1 MWKEYCAEFIRQNRV
16 SCISVVAAS
25 FISALFLSLLCSLYY
40 NFWAYEM
47 EGTGEKASA
56 LQGRGTMLLGFW
68 LVILLVMAVSLILI
82 IHNAFAVSMN
92 ARIHQLGIFFSVG
105 ATPGQI
111 RVSLLQEAGIL
122 CGIPVLVGDL
132 FGLVLSFGVIQ
143 AVNRLAEGIDGRREA
158 VWSYHPLVFAVA
170 MAASVGTV
178 LVSAWLP
185 AWKLSRLTPLQALRG
200 AGDPWLKKK
209 RDSRVL
215 AAVFGIEGELA
226 GNALKAQ
233 RKALRT
239 SSLSLTLS
247 FLGFTLMLCFFT
259 LSGISTDHTYF
270 ERYQDAWDVM
280 VTVKDT
286 ELEEFA
292 YGEELRNLP
301 DVRSSAVYQKA
312 EAVCQIPETAVSGEV
327 RELGG
332 LKALA
337 GEAVETEQGGYQV
350 QAPLVILDDSSFE
363 EYCSEIGIVPDTGGC
378 IVLNRIWDSENSSF
392 RYREYVPFIEEEMG
406 MLTLL
411 NSENSGSTAEIPVL
425 AYTRE
430 VPVLREEYEDYALVQ
445 FLPLS
450 IWEQVKESLGDSQ
463 PDLYIRILAE
473 EPTLEK
479 LNALEMAVEE
489 QAGQEYTLEMENRI
503 QEKLDN
509 DRMIQGYQ
517 LLIGAF
523 CVLLAMIG
531 IANLFSNTLGFL
543 QQRKR
548 EFARYLSIGM
558 TPESMG
564 KMLGIEAA
572 VIAGRPLLI
581 TVPLAAGSVSFM
593 ITVSGLR
600 PVEFLT
606 RAPVVPASLFFLMM
620 AASVALVYWIGARR
634 LLGCDLTDI
643 LQNDTLL

>member
-1 MWKEYCAEFIRQNRV
+1 MWKEYCAEFIRQNRA

-92 ARIHQLGIFFSVG
+92 ARIHQLGIFSSVG

-158 VWSYHPLVFAVA
+158 VWSYHPLVFAVT

-301 DVRSSAVYQKA
+301 NVRSSAVYQKA

-363 EYCSEIGIVPDTGGC
+363 EYCSQIGIVPDTAEK
-378 IVLNRIWDSENSSF
+378 V
-392 RYREYVPFIEEEMG
+392 
-406 MLTLL
+406 
-411 NSENSGSTAEIPVL
+411 EIPGDVL
-425 AYTRE
+425 
-430 VPVLREEYEDYALVQ
+430 
-445 FLPLS
+445 
-450 IWEQVKESLGDSQ
+450 
-463 PDLYIRILAE
+463 
-473 EPTLEK
+473 
-479 LNALEMAVEE
+479 
-489 QAGQEYTLEMENRI
+489 
-503 QEKLDN
+503 
-509 DRMIQGYQ
+509 
-517 LLIGAF
+517 
-523 CVLLAMIG
+523 C
-531 IANLFSNTLGFL
+531 
-543 QQRKR
+543 
-548 EFARYLSIGM
+548 
-558 TPESMG
+558 
-564 KMLGIEAA
+564 
-572 VIAGRPLLI
+572 
-581 TVPLAAGSVSFM
+581 
-593 ITVSGLR
+593 
-600 PVEFLT
+600 
-606 RAPVVPASLFFLMM
+606 
-620 AASVALVYWIGARR
+620 
-634 LLGCDLTDI
+634 
-643 LQNDTLL
+643 

>member
-1 MWKEYCAEFIRQNRV
+1 MWKEYCAEFIRQNRA

-92 ARIHQLGIFFSVG
+92 ARIHQLGIFSSVG

-158 VWSYHPLVFAVA
+158 VWSYHPLVFAVT

-301 DVRSSAVYQKA
+301 NVRSSAVYQKA

-363 EYCSEIGIVPDTGGC
+363 EYCSQIGIVPDTGGC
-378 IVLNRIWDSENSSF
+378 IMLNRIWDSENSSF

-517 LLIGAF
+517 ILIGAF

-581 TVPLAAGSVSFM
+581 TVPLAVGSVSFM
-593 ITVSGLR
+593 ITVSGLK

>member
-1 MWKEYCAEFIRQNRV
+1 MWKEYCAEFIRQNRA

-92 ARIHQLGIFFSVG
+92 ARIHQLGIFSSVG

-158 VWSYHPLVFAVA
+158 VWSYHPLVFAVT

-301 DVRSSAVYQKA
+301 NVRSSAVYQKA

-363 EYCSEIGIVPDTGGC
+363 EYCSQIGIVPDTGGC

-473 EPTLEK
+473 EQTLEK

-517 LLIGAF
+517 ILIGAF

-581 TVPLAAGSVSFM
+581 TVPLAVGSVSFM
-593 ITVSGLR
+593 ITVSGLK

>member
-1 MWKEYCAEFIRQNRV
+1 MWKEYCAEFIRQNRA

-92 ARIHQLGIFFSVG
+92 ARIHQLGIFSSVG

-158 VWSYHPLVFAVA
+158 VWSYHPLVFAVT

-301 DVRSSAVYQKA
+301 NVRSSAVYQKA

-363 EYCSEIGIVPDTGGC
+363 EYCSQIGIVPDTGGC

-425 AYTRE
+425 TYTRE

-517 LLIGAF
+517 ILIGAF

-581 TVPLAAGSVSFM
+581 TVPLAVGSVSFM
-593 ITVSGLR
+593 ITVSGLK

>member
-1 MWKEYCAEFIRQNRV
+1 MWKEYCAEFIRQNRA

-92 ARIHQLGIFFSVG
+92 ARIHQLGIFSSVG

-158 VWSYHPLVFAVA
+158 VWSYHPLVFAVT

-301 DVRSSAVYQKA
+301 NVRSSAVYQKA

-363 EYCSEIGIVPDTGGC
+363 EYCSQIGIVPDTGGC

-517 LLIGAF
+517 ILIGAF

-581 TVPLAAGSVSFM
+581 TVPLAVGSVSFM
-593 ITVSGLR
+593 ITVSGLK

>member
-1 MWKEYCAEFIRQNRV
+1 MWKEYCAEFIRQNRA

-92 ARIHQLGIFFSVG
+92 ARIHQLGIFSSVG

-111 RVSLLQEAGIL
+111 CVSLLQEAGIL

-158 VWSYHPLVFAVA
+158 VWSYHPLVFAVT

-301 DVRSSAVYQKA
+301 NVRSSAVYQKA

-363 EYCSEIGIVPDTGGC
+363 EYCSQIGIVPDTGGC

-517 LLIGAF
+517 ILIGAF

-581 TVPLAAGSVSFM
+581 TVPLAVGSVSFM
-593 ITVSGLR
+593 ITVSGLK

>member
-1 MWKEYCAEFIRQNRV
+1 MWKEYCAEFIRQNRA

-92 ARIHQLGIFFSVG
+92 ARIHQLGIFSSVG

-111 RVSLLQEAGIL
+111 CVSLLQEAGIL

-158 VWSYHPLVFAVA
+158 VWSYHPLVFAVT

-301 DVRSSAVYQKA
+301 NVRSSAVYQKA

-363 EYCSEIGIVPDTGGC
+363 EYCSQIGIVPDTGGC

-411 NSENSGSTAEIPVL
+411 DSENSGSTAEIPVL

-517 LLIGAF
+517 ILIGAF

-593 ITVSGLR
+593 ITHSGLK

-620 AASVALVYWIGARR
+620 TASVALVYWIGARR

>member
-1 MWKEYCAEFIRQNRV
+1 MWKEYCAEFIRQNRA

-92 ARIHQLGIFFSVG
+92 ARIHQLGIFSSVG

-158 VWSYHPLVFAVA
+158 VWSYHPLVFAVT

-301 DVRSSAVYQKA
+301 NVRSSAVYQKA

-363 EYCSEIGIVPDTGGC
+363 EYCSQIGIVPDTGGC

-517 LLIGAF
+517 ILIGAF

-593 ITVSGLR
+593 ITVSGLK

>member
-1 MWKEYCAEFIRQNRV
+1 MWKEYCAEFIRQNRA

-92 ARIHQLGIFFSVG
+92 ARIHQLGIFSSVG

-122 CGIPVLVGDL
+122 CGIPVWVGDL

-158 VWSYHPLVFAVA
+158 VWSYHPLVFAVT

-312 EAVCQIPETAVSGEV
+312 EAVCQFPETAVSGKV

-363 EYCSEIGIVPDTGGC
+363 EYCSQIGIVPDTGGC

-517 LLIGAF
+517 ILIGAF

-593 ITVSGLR
+593 ITVSGLK

>member
-1 MWKEYCAEFIRQNRV
+1 MWKEYCAEFIRQNRA

-92 ARIHQLGIFFSVG
+92 ARIHQLGIFSSVG

-111 RVSLLQEAGIL
+111 CVSLLQEAGIL

-158 VWSYHPLVFAVA
+158 VWSYHPLVFAVT

-301 DVRSSAVYQKA
+301 NVRSSAVYQKA

-337 GEAVETEQGGYQV
+337 GEALETEQGGYQV

-363 EYCSEIGIVPDTGGC
+363 EYCSQIGIVPDTGGC

-517 LLIGAF
+517 ILIGAF

-581 TVPLAAGSVSFM
+581 TVPLAVGSVSFM
-593 ITVSGLR
+593 ITVSGLK

>member
-1 MWKEYCAEFIRQNRV
+1 MWKEYCAEFIRQNRA

-92 ARIHQLGIFFSVG
+92 ARIHQLGIFSSVG

-111 RVSLLQEAGIL
+111 CVSLLQEAGIL

-158 VWSYHPLVFAVA
+158 VWSYHPLVFAVT

-301 DVRSSAVYQKA
+301 NVRSSAVYQKA

-363 EYCSEIGIVPDTGGC
+363 EYCSQIGIVPDTGGC

-425 AYTRE
+425 TYTRE

-517 LLIGAF
+517 ILIGAF

-593 ITVSGLR
+593 ITVSGLK

-620 AASVALVYWIGARR
+620 TASVALVYWIGARR

>member
-1 MWKEYCAEFIRQNRV
+1 MWKEYCAEFIRQNRA

-92 ARIHQLGIFFSVG
+92 ARIHQLGIFSSVG

-158 VWSYHPLVFAVA
+158 VWSYHPLVFAVT

-312 EAVCQIPETAVSGEV
+312 EAVCQIPETAVSGKV

-363 EYCSEIGIVPDTGGC
+363 EYCSQIGIVPDTGGC

-479 LNALEMAVEE
+479 LNALDMAVEE

-517 LLIGAF
+517 ILIGAF

-581 TVPLAAGSVSFM
+581 TVPLAVGSVSFM
-593 ITVSGLR
+593 ITVSGLK

>member
-1 MWKEYCAEFIRQNRV
+1 MWKEYCAEFIRQNRA

-92 ARIHQLGIFFSVG
+92 ARIHQLGIFSSVG

-158 VWSYHPLVFAVA
+158 VWSYHPLVFAVT

-363 EYCSEIGIVPDTGGC
+363 EYCSQIGIVPDTGGC

-517 LLIGAF
+517 ILIGAF

-593 ITVSGLR
+593 ITVSGLK

>member
-1 MWKEYCAEFIRQNRV
+1 
-16 SCISVVAAS
+16 
-25 FISALFLSLLCSLYY
+25 
-40 NFWAYEM
+40 
-47 EGTGEKASA
+47 
-56 LQGRGTMLLGFW
+56 
-68 LVILLVMAVSLILI
+68 
-82 IHNAFAVSMN
+82 
-92 ARIHQLGIFFSVG
+92 
-105 ATPGQI
+105 
-111 RVSLLQEAGIL
+111 
-122 CGIPVLVGDL
+122 
-132 FGLVLSFGVIQ
+132 
-143 AVNRLAEGIDGRREA
+143 
-158 VWSYHPLVFAVA
+158 
-170 MAASVGTV
+170 
-178 LVSAWLP
+178 
-185 AWKLSRLTPLQALRG
+185 
-200 AGDPWLKKK
+200 
-209 RDSRVL
+209 
-215 AAVFGIEGELA
+215 
-226 GNALKAQ
+226 
-233 RKALRT
+233 
-239 SSLSLTLS
+239 
-247 FLGFTLMLCFFT
+247 
-259 LSGISTDHTYF
+259 
-270 ERYQDAWDVM
+270 
-280 VTVKDT
+280 
-286 ELEEFA
+286 
-292 YGEELRNLP
+292 
-301 DVRSSAVYQKA
+301 
-312 EAVCQIPETAVSGEV
+312 
-327 RELGG
+327 
-332 LKALA
+332 
-337 GEAVETEQGGYQV
+337 
-350 QAPLVILDDSSFE
+350 
-363 EYCSEIGIVPDTGGC
+363 
-378 IVLNRIWDSENSSF
+378 
-392 RYREYVPFIEEEMG
+392 MG

-517 LLIGAF
+517 ILIGAF

-581 TVPLAAGSVSFM
+581 TVPLAVGSVSFM
-593 ITVSGLR
+593 ITVSGLK

>member
-1 MWKEYCAEFIRQNRV
+1 MWKEYCAEFIRQNRA

-92 ARIHQLGIFFSVG
+92 ARIHQLGIFSSVG

-158 VWSYHPLVFAVA
+158 VWSYHPLVFAVT

-363 EYCSEIGIVPDTGGC
+363 EYCSQIGIVPDTGGC

-411 NSENSGSTAEIPVL
+411 NSENSGSAAEIPVL

-517 LLIGAF
+517 ILIGAF

-581 TVPLAAGSVSFM
+581 TVPLAVGFVSFM
-593 ITVSGLR
+593 ITVSGLK

>member
-1 MWKEYCAEFIRQNRV
+1 MWKEYCAEFIRQNRA

-92 ARIHQLGIFFSVG
+92 ARIHQLGIFSSVG

-158 VWSYHPLVFAVA
+158 VWSYHPLVFAVT

-233 RKALRT
+233 WKALRT

-301 DVRSSAVYQKA
+301 NVRSSAVYQKA

-363 EYCSEIGIVPDTGGC
+363 EYCSQIGIVPDTGGC

-425 AYTRE
+425 TYTRE

-517 LLIGAF
+517 ILIGAF

-581 TVPLAAGSVSFM
+581 TVPLAVGSVSFM
-593 ITVSGLR
+593 ITVSGLK

-620 AASVALVYWIGARR
+620 TASVALVYWIGARR

>member
-1 MWKEYCAEFIRQNRV
+1 MWKEYCAEFIRQNRA

-92 ARIHQLGIFFSVG
+92 ARIHQLGIFSSVG

-111 RVSLLQEAGIL
+111 CVSLLQEAGIL

-158 VWSYHPLVFAVA
+158 VWSYHPLVFAVT

-312 EAVCQIPETAVSGEV
+312 EAVCQIPETAVSGKV

-363 EYCSEIGIVPDTGGC
+363 EYCSQIGIVPDTGGC

-517 LLIGAF
+517 ILIGAF

-593 ITVSGLR
+593 ITVSGLK